1 MAKFPDWYYLDFS
14 MCYDSRRQCLSQQGL
29 TPLTSGGVP
38 KPWQLTAIIGG
49 VYEAPLSDS
58 LRRGDPCPTLRFLFH
73 SPCIWEKSC
82 TPKKGTL
89 FKMFLYGY
97 IYILW
102 NFQNNRFPY
111 DFLKVVSVRH
121 LSSTFSSLVSSHP
134 QLHLILLTFLVF
146 IKFFTDKE
154 KRYLSFSFFTFILCL
169 ARLLKVLSELK
180 VF

>member
-1 MAKFPDWYYLDFS
+1 MPNTEIFVPQPMYLREVL
-14 MCYDSRRQCLSQQGL
+14 Y
-29 TPLTSGGVP
+29 
-38 KPWQLTAIIGG
+38 
-49 VYEAPLSDS
+49 
-58 LRRGDPCPTLRFLFH
+58 
-73 SPCIWEKSC
+73 
-82 TPKKGTL
+82 PKKGTL

-97 IYILW
+97 IYILI

-154 KRYLSFSFFTFILCL
+154 KRYFSFSFFTFILCL

-180 VF
+180 VFQWHLYDFYVQYCTILNKVYLTIFFSIYSPFYFFLLSYCPC